1 MLGIPVKADST
12 PVRLYRHKN
21 ELVAAGMVKWSKK
34 ICRQHPLFRIW
45 RDVCICISNEKRYD
59 DNKGEKGHRRK
70 NRDLTATTWSIAG
83 GSCYDALSAE
93 NWGD

>member
-34 ICRQHPLFRIW
+34 ICRQHPLFRI
-45 RDVCICISNEKRYD
+45 
-59 DNKGEKGHRRK
+59 
-70 NRDLTATTWSIAG
+70 
-83 GSCYDALSAE
+83 
-93 NWGD
+93 